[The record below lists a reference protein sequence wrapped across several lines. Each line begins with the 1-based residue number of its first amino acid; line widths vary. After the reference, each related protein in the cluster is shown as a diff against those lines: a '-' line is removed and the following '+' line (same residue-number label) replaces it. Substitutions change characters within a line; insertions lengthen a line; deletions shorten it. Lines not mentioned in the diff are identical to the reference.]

1 MSRISNVFN
10 LLSKPSCAIF
20 SKSRTNQLPAWWIDS
35 KEIKLC
41 PFHQIGFAN
50 WLPFSWILT
59 FTYEST
65 LVRRVWTTLNLIYE
79 VKPHSVTDIQNAL
92 LNWITLCPTDIL
104 TCWHLSIATQHPL
117 EFPKR
122 FYSSLCWQP
131 EYHLWEHLPYK
142 KTTRSGR
149 TQHTVVVRDC
159 HERITNKAV
168 APQLPLDALQEI
180 KEMLT
185 ESDDWDHNR
194 ENHNHSSTSITFLLK
209 NCSMLCQE
217 MKKDP

>member
-1 MSRISNVFN
+1 MNQPWFGGLDN
-10 LLSKPSCAIF
+10 LYIWINPS
-20 SKSRTNQLPAWWIDS
+20 S
-35 KEIKLC
+35 
-41 PFHQIGFAN
+41 
-50 WLPFSWILT
+50 
-59 FTYEST
+59 
-65 LVRRVWTTLNLIYE
+65 VVWTTPNLIYE

-104 TCWHLSIATQHPL
+104 TCWHLSIATQNPL

-159 HERITNKAV
+159 HEIITNKAV

-185 ESDDWDHNR
+185 ESDDCDHNR